1 MIRGDYMQKLGIDIS
16 SYQRGINLQV
26 AKNEG
31 VEFVILRG
39 GFTGWGTGVSYNKD
53 SCFEEFY
60 NTCNNINLPMGV
72 YWYSCANSREKG
84 INEANFLYENCLKGK
99 RFQYPIYID
108 VEDSHHQQGNIN
120 GTTDAIKGFCE
131 TLESKG
137 YYVGIYANTN
147 WFNNY
152 IKTNELTK
160 YDKWIASWG
169 TIRPSYPSGGMWQFG
184 GEVNK
189 IRSTKIANMIV
200 DQDYCFVDYPNIIK
214 NKKLNGY
221 NTNVNTN
228 VVNKKSVSEIAREV
242 INGKWGNGEDRKR
255 KLTSAGY
262 DYNTVQQEV
271 NRILSNNNK
280 VYYTVKSGD
289 NLTKIAKNYNTTVN
303 QLVTWNNIKNPNLIY
318 VGQKIRVK

>member
-1 MIRGDYMQKLGIDIS
+1 MNLGIDIS
-16 SYQRGINLQV
+16 SYQRGIDLKL
-26 AKNEG
+26 AKSEG
-31 VEFVILRG
+31 VKFVILRG

-60 NTCNNINLPMGV
+60 STCKSLDIPVGV
-72 YWYSCANSREKG
+72 YWYSCANTKEKG

-108 VEDSHHQQGNIN
+108 VEDSHYQINNIN
-120 GTTDAIKGFCE
+120 GTTEAIKGFCE
-131 TLESKG
+131 TLENKG

-152 IKTNELTK
+152 IKTSELTM

-189 IRSTKIANMIV
+189 IRSNKIANMIV
-200 DQDYCFVDYPNIIK
+200 DQDYSYLDYPEIIM

-221 NTNVNTN
+221 TTKED
-228 VVNKKSVSEIAREV
+228 KKSISELAKEV
-242 INGKWGNGEDRKR
+242 INGKWGNGETRKR
-255 KLTSAGY
+255 NLINAGY
-262 DYNTVQQEV
+262 DYDTVQQEV
-271 NRILSNNNK
+271 NRILSSNNK
-280 VYYTVKSGD
+280 VYYTVVSGD
-289 NLTKIAKNYNTTVN
+289 TLSKIAKKYNTTVN
-303 QLVTWNNIKNPNLIY
+303 QLVSWNNIKNPNLIY